1 MKDKLSGD
9 IINNIIVTLQYQVL
23 SYLDNSTRL
32 IEFGVVVARHDHEV
46 VVLLMHIGVV
56 ALLTVEK

>member
-1 MKDKLSGD
+1 M
-9 IINNIIVTLQYQVL
+9 
-23 SYLDNSTRL
+23 YLDNSTRL
-32 IEFGVVVARHDHEV
+32 IEFVVVVSRHDHEV